1 MRLISSQTTNPGL
14 LQSIIDLFNN
24 VSFVLGIVLG
34 VFVKMIV
41 EAIFKRLPRWINRSS
56 AELTV
61 YTDYTCEVSSTG
73 VVTPIE
79 PHLIVRNRTNDR
91 LSISRI
97 VIHYGERSLH
107 RITKGVAIQR
117 IVMRYSSPMMNQ
129 FDLDPKSEMKVF
141 VNITPNNFEIVAT
154 RPDLHLGILKL
165 TVMPPD
171 VMRYATLVGTRV
183 IGKSEW
189 FDRSSIRPRIRQ
201 TP

>member
-1 MRLISSQTTNPGL
+1 
-14 LQSIIDLFNN
+14 
-24 VSFVLGIVLG
+24 
-34 VFVKMIV
+34 
-41 EAIFKRLPRWINRSS
+41 
-56 AELTV
+56 
-61 YTDYTCEVSSTG
+61 
-73 VVTPIE
+73 
-79 PHLIVRNRTNDR
+79 
-91 LSISRI
+91 
-97 VIHYGERSLH
+97 
-107 RITKGVAIQR
+107 
-117 IVMRYSSPMMNQ
+117 MRYSSPMMNQ